1 MNWKPSLGAWP
12 EGNGT
17 HFRVWAPL
25 KRTVEVVVEKSG
37 GFTVPLTK
45 AADGTYSGF
54 SANVHPGDR
63 YRYRLDGHGPFPD
76 PASRFQPE
84 GVHGPSEVVD
94 PGRFLWSDAS
104 WRGVAQEGLVIYE
117 LHVGTFS
124 PAGTYA
130 GVMERLPQLV
140 ELGVNAVELLPLADF
155 PGQRNWG
162 YDGVSLYAPARCYG
176 RPDDLCQLVDAC
188 HRHGLAVFLDVVYN
202 HLGPDGNYLGAFCD
216 YYFSRGKNDWGT
228 ALNFDGPHSEQ
239 VRRFFIENALHW
251 IHDYHFDGLR
261 LDATH
266 VIVDNS
272 PKPIL
277 AEISETVHASLPG
290 RQVLLIA
297 EDHRNLA
304 AMYQPIDKGG
314 WGLDGVWA
322 DDFHHQLQRFLAGD
336 HEAYY
341 RDFTGSMADLAK
353 TIRQG
358 WFYTGQHSVH
368 GNKKRGTDP
377 RDLSPATF
385 VVFLQNHDQAGNRAL
400 GERLHH
406 YVDLPA
412 YRAASA
418 LLLGSP
424 LTPLLFM
431 GQEWAASTP
440 FLFFTDHHQKL
451 GKLVTEGR
459 RREFKQFSAFS
470 DPQARERIPDPQA
483 LATFQASRLNWEER
497 GREPHA
503 SILRLYRTLLQLR
516 STEPALRYQ
525 ERSAYDAVA
534 LGEATLLLQRWAP
547 GGPMLLVLVHLRG
560 AGYVDLGQASLP
572 GAFDGLR
579 WEVVLTTEDE
589 AFAPDGQPPRIDLGG
604 RAPVVQFPRPAAVI
618 LHVTGSTAP

>member
-1 MNWKPSLGAWP
+1 MNWMPSLGAWP

-25 KRTVEVVVEKSG
+25 KQSVEVVVEKPG
-37 GFTVPLTK
+37 GFTFPLTK
-45 AADGTYSGF
+45 AGDGTYRGF
-54 SANVHPGDR
+54 STNVQPGDR

-94 PGRFLWSDAS
+94 PNQFSWSDTNWHGAS
-104 WRGVAQEGLVIYE
+104 REGLVIYE
-117 LHVGTFS
+117 LHVGTFT
-124 PAGTYA
+124 PAGTFA
-130 GVMERLPQLV
+130 GVIERLPQLV
-140 ELGVNAVELLPLADF
+140 ELGVNAIELLPLADF

-162 YDGVSLYAPARCYG
+162 YDGVSLYAPPRCYG
-176 RPDDLCQLVDAC
+176 RPDDLCRLVDAC
-188 HRHGLAVFLDVVYN
+188 HRHGLAIFLDVVYN

-216 YYFSRGKNDWGT
+216 YYFSRGVKNDWGMG
-228 ALNFDGPHSEQ
+228 LNFDGPHSEH

-266 VIVDNS
+266 VIQDNS
-272 PKPIL
+272 PRPIL
-277 AEISETVHASLPG
+277 AEMADTVRASLPE

-304 AMYQPIDKGG
+304 AMYHSSKAGG

-341 RDFTGSMADLAK
+341 RDFTGSMPDLAK

-358 WFYTGQHSVH
+358 WFFTGQHSVH
-368 GNKKRGTDP
+368 SNKNRGTDP
-377 RDLSPATF
+377 RALSPATF
-385 VVFLQNHDQAGNRAL
+385 VVFLQNHDQVGNRAL

-406 YVDLPA
+406 YVDHA
-412 YRAASA
+412 VYRAASA

-424 LTPLLFM
+424 LTPLLYM
-431 GQEWAASTP
+431 GQEWAARSP
-440 FLFFTDHHQKL
+440 FLFFTDHNPRL
-451 GKLVTEGR
+451 GKMVTEGR

-483 LATFQASRLNWEER
+483 LATFHASRLDWAER
-497 GREPHA
+497 DQEPHA
-503 SILRLYRTLLQLR
+503 SMLRVYRTLLRLR
-516 STEPALRYQ
+516 RSEAALRYQ
-525 ERSAYDAVA
+525 ERDGFEVAA
-534 LGEATLLLQRWAP
+534 LGDATLLIQRWAP
-547 GGPMLLVLVHLRG
+547 QGPMLLILVHLRG
-560 AGYVDLGQASLP
+560 AGHVDLGQRALP
-572 GAFDGLR
+572 RPVDGRR
-579 WEVVLTTEDE
+579 WEVVLTTED
-589 AFAPDGQPPRIDLGG
+589 APFAPDAQPPRIDLGG
-604 RAPVVQFPRPAAVI
+604 RAPLVQFPRPAAVI
-618 LHVTGSTAP
+618 LRETGS